1 MKIAGY
7 KVYLHC
13 ISIVTH
19 SLYKKEGKILKNM
32 TSFHQVF
39 LNIFS
44 SQIANHD
51 WFHYKI
57 LFWKTSKILPITL
70 QNANCLYVMFV
81 SYDWLTT
88 CYVKKNI
95 KKKKKDEDSISSSTK
110 LTSIWCII
118 MEVSPRKI
126 AADIEKTFNCTR

>member
-1 MKIAGY
+1 MTDFIIKY
-7 KVYLHC
+7 YFEKHLKSYRLHC
-13 ISIVTH
+13 
-19 SLYKKEGKILKNM
+19 KKL
-32 TSFHQVF
+32 
-39 LNIFS
+39 
-44 SQIANHD
+44 IA
-51 WFHYKI
+51 W
-57 LFWKTSKILPITL
+57 
-70 QNANCLYVMFV
+70 LYVMFV